1 LLTPTAIDSAI
12 KDGVQELVLA
22 LGSVGVGVGGVAP
35 FARDHTNANYRSMSL
50 R

>member
-12 KDGVQELVLA
+12 KDGVQEFVLA
-22 LGSVGVGVGGVAP
+22 LGSVGVGVS
-35 FARDHTNANYRSMSL
+35 ARDHTNANCRIMSL